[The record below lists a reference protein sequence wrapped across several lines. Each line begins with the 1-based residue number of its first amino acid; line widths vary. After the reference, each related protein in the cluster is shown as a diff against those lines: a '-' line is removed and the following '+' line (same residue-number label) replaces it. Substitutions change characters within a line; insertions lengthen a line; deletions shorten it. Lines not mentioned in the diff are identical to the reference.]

1 MIREDCFIARTLAT
15 RDVPAGLLNCD
26 GPWDRHHLIRKNRLR
41 QELADEV
48 AELAVQ
54 DDRNLVTT
62 CRRHHE
68 LVERA
73 LVRLHRD
80 ELPEQIEA
88 FAADFRLE
96 GWLDRYYPPRA
107 EAA

>member
-1 MIREDCFIARTLAT
+1 VIRDDCFIARTLAT
-15 RDVPAGLLNCD
+15 RKGLSDGLLDCD
-26 GPWDRHHLIRKNRLR
+26 GVWDRHHLIRKNRLR
-41 QELADEV
+41 QELASEV
-48 AELAVQ
+48 AQLAVE

-80 ELPEQIEA
+80 ELPDQIEA
-88 FAADFRLE
+88 FATDFRLE
-96 GWLDRYYPPRA
+96 GWLDRYYPRRTP
-107 EAA
+107 